1 MNQLSTKR
9 MKPNESPIELLD
21 RHCISGWGDSET
33 EASEILSDGAASS
46 GASTAEEVEVESSH
60 GEPEDY
66 EMVSIVDGSD
76 GGDWWIEGPEGPGRF
91 FMRRVESSRDEPE
104 NSEMGGSDGE
114 PSDDWWAAGPD
125 GWFMRL
131 EYRIVIQLDG
141 CSSSELMPLNRGWV
155 LDEGPLLELALE
167 LEC

>member
-46 GASTAEEVEVESSH
+46 AASTADEVESSQ

-66 EMVSIVDGSD
+66 EMVSILDGSD
-76 GGDWWIEGPEGPGRF
+76 GGD
-91 FMRRVESSRDEPE
+91 VESSRGQPE
-104 NSEMGGSDGE
+104 DSEVGGSDG
-114 PSDDWWAAGPD
+114 DA
-125 GWFMRL
+125 
-131 EYRIVIQLDG
+131 
-141 CSSSELMPLNRGWV
+141 
-155 LDEGPLLELALE
+155 
-167 LEC
+167 